1 MKLLTFLSDKSRRD
15 TLSLHLKS
23 LASILS
29 ETLEEKQRNPAATT
43 RSLEDITVN
52 KKLNDEDE
60 EEKGCKIYY
69 ETICTG
75 DKGLDLFDS
84 RCERIPVRLCAEGCE
99 IQEGDT
105 ECER

>member
-1 MKLLTFLSDKSRRD
+1 MKLLTSLSDKSRRD

-23 LASILS
+23 LASIIS

-52 KKLNDEDE
+52 KKLE
-60 EEKGCKIYY
+60 EEEEDKGCKIYY

-84 RCERIPVRLCAEGCE
+84 RCERIPVRLCAEGCQ
-99 IQEGDT
+99 IQEGET